1 MKISFILLKWIYII
15 FNVLIDILH
24 YFFIKVKNNNIF
36 LTKN

>member
-24 YFFIKVKNNNIF
+24 YFFKVKNNNIF